1 MNDQPTTLTLA
12 HGASD
17 TSFLQ
22 FLQFL
27 QCCLHTQGLLLAF
40 PMFQILSAL
49 FPLCPVCSP
58 SQLTQE
64 FLWESCRYHLD
75 QISFFYYIF
84 PLFCLKTFL
93 KCLIEYL
100 CIDYYEF
107 PYFTVSSMKPE
118 ETCLFSLPSFK
129 HSEQDVKYL

>member
-1 MNDQPTTLTLA
+1 MIN
-12 HGASD
+12 HS
-17 TSFLQ
+17 
-22 FLQFL
+22 
-27 QCCLHTQGLLLAF
+27 HTCPRCFRHIISSVSPVLPPHLGPFACF

-49 FPLCPVCSP
+49 VPLCPVCSP

-64 FLWESCRYHLD
+64 FHWESCRYHLD

-84 PLFCLKTFL
+84 PLSCLKTFL

>member
-1 MNDQPTTLTLA
+1 MLA
-12 HGASD
+12 HAASD

-22 FLQFL
+22 CL
-27 QCCLHTQGLLLAF
+27 QCCLHTQGLLLPF
-40 PMFQILSAL
+40 PMFQILSDL

-64 FLWESCRYHLD
+64 FLWESFLHHLD

-84 PLFCLKTFL
+84 PLSCLKTFL
-93 KCLIEYL
+93 KRLIEYL
-100 CIDYYEF
+100 CIYHYEF
-107 PYFTVSSMKPE
+107 PYVTISSMKPE

-129 HSEQDVKYL
+129 NSEQDVKYL

>member
-1 MNDQPTTLTLA
+1 MLA

-17 TSFLQ
+17 TS

-27 QCCLHTQGLLLAF
+27 QCCLHTQGLLLAS
-40 PMFQILSAL
+40 PMFQILSVL

-58 SQLTQE
+58 SQLIQE
-64 FLWESCRYHLD
+64 FLRESFLHHLD

-84 PLFCLKTFL
+84 PLSCLKTFL

-118 ETCLFSLPSFK
+118 ETRLFSLPSFED
-129 HSEQDVKYL
+129 SE